1 MMRNENIQ
9 NLFREFKANQQIFK
23 VLESSKS
30 LTDGIFDELPVS
42 LILFDQNAKV
52 LKFNVQATEIF
63 RKAEADM
70 LGVPLTELFDVE
82 SQVKLNKYLDHQNHP
97 KINFEQKVTVGGKEQ
112 VILWHLCKV
121 FENKNQQ
128 FVHALLGS
136 DITEARNALEVVVGL
151 KKDLELASVVQN
163 TLLPIDS
170 AYENTDC
177 KIVGYYEPAAQ
188 VGGDLWLLHKFSN
201 ASMATIIDVM
211 GHGAGSAMVTSL
223 VSGAF
228 EAICRKL
235 DPTNETEVLN
245 AFRNLNDIIISTCKN
260 SYMVCIMSVVVE
272 KGKSEAV
279 LYSAGIPPAI
289 MFSNGT
295 GKNITVRGNPLGV
308 NEFDFSVG
316 VVRTPFIPGDRLVIF
331 TDGCYEFTV
340 DNKLFGR
347 HRFCKLL
354 NLQVQ
359 SQSGQAIESIT
370 RRLRDLR
377 KQKYAADDIT
387 MVFLDKK

>member
-1 MMRNENIQ
+1 MRNENIQ

-42 LILFDQNAKV
+42 LILIDQNRKV

-63 RKAEADM
+63 LKSEAEM
-70 LGVPLTELFDVE
+70 LGVPLNDLFDSE
-82 SQVKLNKYLDHQNHP
+82 SLAKFDTYFSNTVQEHL
-97 KINFEQKVTVGGKEQ
+97 NFEQKITTNGKNI

-121 FENKNQQ
+121 FESKNQ

-136 DITEARNALEVVVGL
+136 DITETRNALESVVIL

-163 TLLPIDS
+163 TLLPVDS
-170 AYENTDC
+170 AYENSDC

-188 VGGDLWLLHKFSN
+188 VGGDLWLLHKFPN

-235 DPTNETEVLN
+235 DPTKQEDVLAALRTLNE
-245 AFRNLNDIIISTCKN
+245 IIITTCKN

-272 KGKSEAV
+272 KDNPEAV
-279 LYSAGIPPAI
+279 IYSAGIPPACLLKKE
-289 MFSNGT
+289 T
-295 GKNITVRGNPLGV
+295 TENITVRGNPLGTG
-308 NEFDFSVG
+308 EFEFSVG
-316 VVRTPFIPGDRLVIF
+316 VVRTPFDSGDRLVIF
-331 TDGCYEFTV
+331 TDGCYEF
-340 DNKLFGR
+340 NFEQKFFGR

-354 NLQVQ
+354 KTYANTP
-359 SQSGQAIESIT
+359 SNEAIDAVT
-370 RRLRDLR
+370 KKLRGLR
-377 KQKYAADDIT
+377 KQKYAPDDIT
-387 MVFLDKK
+387 MVFIDRK

>member
-1 MMRNENIQ
+1 MRNENIQ

-42 LILFDQNAKV
+42 LILIDQNRKV
-52 LKFNVQATEIF
+52 LKFNVQATQIF
-63 RKAEADM
+63 LKAESDM
-70 LGVPLTELFDVE
+70 LGVPLTELFDDQ
-82 SQVKLNKYLDHQNHP
+82 SQEKLDRYFEDEGHQN
-97 KINFEQKVTVGGKEQ
+97 INFEQKIAAGDKNQ

-121 FENKNQQ
+121 FENKNKQ

-136 DITEARNALEVVVGL
+136 DITEARDALESVVNL

-163 TLLPIDS
+163 TLLPLDS
-170 AYENTDC
+170 AYENADC

-188 VGGDLWLLHKFSN
+188 VGGDLWLLHKFPT

-235 DPTNETEVLN
+235 DPTKEENVLAALHSLNE
-245 AFRNLNDIIISTCKN
+245 IIISTCKN

-272 KGKSEAV
+272 QGKEDAV
-279 LYSAGIPPAI
+279 LYSAGIPPAVK
-289 MFSNGT
+289 FTSGANET
-295 GKNITVRGNPLGV
+295 ITVRGNPLGAS
-308 NEFDFSVG
+308 EFDFSVG
-316 VVRTPFIPGDRLVIF
+316 VVKTPFLSGDRLVMF
-331 TDGCYEFTV
+331 TDGCYEF
-340 DNKLFGR
+340 NFEQKFFGR
-347 HRFCKLL
+347 HRFCRLL
-354 NLQVQ
+354 NAQAQ
-359 SQSGQAIESIT
+359 SASNKAIESVT
-370 RRLRDLR
+370 KKLRELR
-377 KQKYAADDIT
+377 KQQYAPDDIT
-387 MVFLDKK
+387 MVFLDRK